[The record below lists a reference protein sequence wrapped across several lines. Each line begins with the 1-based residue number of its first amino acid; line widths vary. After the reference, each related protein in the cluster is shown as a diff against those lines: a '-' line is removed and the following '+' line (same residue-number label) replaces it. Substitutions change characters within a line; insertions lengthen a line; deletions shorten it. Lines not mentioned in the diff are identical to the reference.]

1 MPGTSI
7 TKQQVKLYMSY
18 RKNHSQVKSSA
29 KSGISERSARRI
41 EKEEHQNAE
50 RYNNH
55 AARIW

>member
-18 RKNHSQVKSSA
+18 RKNHSQVKSAA

-41 EKEEHQNAE
+41 EK
-50 RYNNH
+50 
-55 AARIW
+55 